1 MGIIK
6 AIGQAIG
13 GTLADQWLEVIEADD
28 MSDKTVFTS
37 GVLIRKGQNTKGT
50 GNTVSNGSIIH
61 VYDNQFMMLV
71 DGGKVVDYTA
81 EPGYYKVDNSSL
93 PSLFNGQFGD
103 SLKDSFNRIKYGGQT
118 PTAQKVFFINL
129 QEIKG
134 IKFGTRNPINYFDNF
149 YNAELFLRAHGT
161 YSVKITNP
169 LQFYAEVIPRNADRV
184 EIDEINEQYLSEF
197 LEALQSSINQMSADG
212 TRISYVTSKARELGK
227 YMSTTLDEEWNQ
239 TRGME
244 IQAVG
249 IASVSYDEESQK
261 LINMRNEGAMLGGDA
276 SVLRG
281 MAVKNLTEGVRDAG
295 SNAGGAMTG
304 FMGVGMGMQQ
314 FNTSMEG
321 LNAMTAGMAG
331 TQPQA
336 APQQAAAP
344 QQTSIWISLIA
355 GYVLPIAIFILLGRW
370 LSKKMMSSMGGGPG
384 GAMSFGKS
392 NAKVYVKSST
402 GIKFSDVA
410 GEDEAKDLLT
420 EIVDYLHNPQKYREI
435 GASMPKGALLV
446 GPPGTGK
453 TLLAKA
459 VAGEAEVPFF
469 SISGSEFVEMFV
481 GMGAAK
487 VRDLFKQANEKA
499 PCIVFIDEIDTIGK
513 KRDGAG
519 FTGGNDE
526 REQTLNQL
534 LTEMDGF
541 DGSKGVV
548 ILAATNRPDSLDPA
562 LLRPGRFDRRIPV
575 ELPDLKG
582 REEILKV
589 HAKKIKIADSV
600 RFDEIAK
607 AAAGASGAELAN
619 IVNEAALRAVRD
631 GRKFATQADFEESI
645 EVVIAGYQKKN
656 RVLSNKEKLI
666 VAYHEIGHAL
676 VAAKQTESAPVHKI
690 TIIPRTSGALGYTM
704 QVDDGDHYL
713 MTKEELANKIA
724 TFTGGRAAEEL
735 IFHSITTGASNDIE
749 QATKLARAMISRYG
763 MSEDFDMVAMENVTN
778 QYLGGDSSLSCSF
791 ETQTLLDKK
800 VVELVRME
808 HQKALKILQDNIGKL
823 HELAKYLYEH
833 ETITGEEFMKIL
845 NAPVQVPTAVAESES
860 NTESE
865 NNAESENSTEADA
878 DTSSGKVNLQK

>member
-314 FNTSMEG
+314 FNTSIEG

-336 APQQAAAP
+336 APQQAVAP
-344 QQTSIWISLIA
+344 QQT
-355 GYVLPIAIFILLGRW
+355 
-370 LSKKMMSSMGGGPG
+370 
-384 GAMSFGKS
+384 
-392 NAKVYVKSST
+392 
-402 GIKFSDVA
+402 
-410 GEDEAKDLLT
+410 
-420 EIVDYLHNPQKYREI
+420 
-435 GASMPKGALLV
+435 
-446 GPPGTGK
+446 
-453 TLLAKA
+453 
-459 VAGEAEVPFF
+459 
-469 SISGSEFVEMFV
+469 
-481 GMGAAK
+481 AAP
-487 VRDLFKQANEKA
+487 ANSWTCE
-499 PCIVFIDEIDTIGK
+499 C
-513 KRDGAG
+513 
-519 FTGGNDE
+519 
-526 REQTLNQL
+526 
-534 LTEMDGF
+534 
-541 DGSKGVV
+541 
-548 ILAATNRPDSLDPA
+548 
-562 LLRPGRFDRRIPV
+562 
-575 ELPDLKG
+575 
-582 REEILKV
+582 
-589 HAKKIKIADSV
+589 
-600 RFDEIAK
+600 
-607 AAAGASGAELAN
+607 
-619 IVNEAALRAVRD
+619 
-631 GRKFATQADFEESI
+631 
-645 EVVIAGYQKKN
+645 
-656 RVLSNKEKLI
+656 
-666 VAYHEIGHAL
+666 
-676 VAAKQTESAPVHKI
+676 
-690 TIIPRTSGALGYTM
+690 
-704 QVDDGDHYL
+704 
-713 MTKEELANKIA
+713 
-724 TFTGGRAAEEL
+724 
-735 IFHSITTGASNDIE
+735 GASNTGKFCRE
-749 QATKLARAMISRYG
+749 CGKPAPAPANSWTCECGTVNTGKFCSECGKPAPAAEWTCECGTVNKGKFCSNCGKARS
-763 MSEDFDMVAMENVTN
+763 
-778 QYLGGDSSLSCSF
+778 
-791 ETQTLLDKK
+791 
-800 VVELVRME
+800 
-808 HQKALKILQDNIGKL
+808 
-823 HELAKYLYEH
+823 
-833 ETITGEEFMKIL
+833 
-845 NAPVQVPTAVAESES
+845 
-860 NTESE
+860 
-865 NNAESENSTEADA
+865 
-878 DTSSGKVNLQK
+878 

>member
-1 MGIIK
+1 MNLNSKKPEKRPLYVYYIIAVVIIILLNVFALPALSERSVKETDYTTFLK
-6 AIGQAIG
+6 AVDRGK
-13 GTLADQWLEVIEADD
+13 VYEATID
-28 MSDKTVFTS
+28 SDYIYYTMKVDGNDVYCKTVS
-37 GVLIRKGQNTKGT
+37 VDDQDL
-50 GNTVSNGSIIH
+50 VSH
-61 VYDNQFMMLV
+61 LY
-71 DGGKVVDYTA
+71 
-81 EPGYYKVDNSSL
+81 
-93 PSLFNGQFGD
+93 
-103 SLKDSFNRIKYGGQT
+103 
-118 PTAQKVFFINL
+118 
-129 QEIKG
+129 
-134 IKFGTRNPINYFDNF
+134 
-149 YNAELFLRAHGT
+149 
-161 YSVKITNP
+161 
-169 LQFYAEVIPRNADRV
+169 
-184 EIDEINEQYLSEF
+184 
-197 LEALQSSINQMSADG
+197 
-212 TRISYVTSKARELGK
+212 
-227 YMSTTLDEEWNQ
+227 
-239 TRGME
+239 
-244 IQAVG
+244 
-249 IASVSYDEESQK
+249 
-261 LINMRNEGAMLGGDA
+261 
-276 SVLRG
+276 
-281 MAVKNLTEGVRDAG
+281 DAG
-295 SNAGGAMTG
+295 VSI
-304 FMGVGMGMQQ
+304 
-314 FNTSMEG
+314 EG
-321 LNAMTAGMAG
+321 T
-331 TQPQA
+331 
-336 APQQAAAP
+336 APQRQ
-344 QQTSIWISLIA
+344 SLLLSLIL
-355 GYVLPIAIFILLGRW
+355 GYVFPIAIFVLLGRW
-370 LSKKMMSSMGGGPG
+370 LSKKMMSSMGNGGPG
-384 GAMSFGKS
+384 GMMSFGKS

-402 GIKFSDVA
+402 GIKFTDVA
-410 GEDEAKDLLT
+410 GEDEAKELLT
-420 EIVDYLHNPQKYREI
+420 EIVDFLHNPAKYKEI

-548 ILAATNRPDSLDPA
+548 ILAATNGPDSLDPA

-845 NAPVQVPTAVAESES
+845 NAPVQVPTVVAESES
-860 NTESE
+860 NTKSE

>member
-6 AIGQAIG
+6 AI
-13 GTLADQWLEVIEADD
+13 ADQWLEVIEADD

-344 QQTSIWISLIA
+344 QQT
-355 GYVLPIAIFILLGRW
+355 
-370 LSKKMMSSMGGGPG
+370 
-384 GAMSFGKS
+384 
-392 NAKVYVKSST
+392 
-402 GIKFSDVA
+402 
-410 GEDEAKDLLT
+410 
-420 EIVDYLHNPQKYREI
+420 
-435 GASMPKGALLV
+435 
-446 GPPGTGK
+446 
-453 TLLAKA
+453 
-459 VAGEAEVPFF
+459 
-469 SISGSEFVEMFV
+469 
-481 GMGAAK
+481 AAP
-487 VRDLFKQANEKA
+487 ANSWTCE
-499 PCIVFIDEIDTIGK
+499 C
-513 KRDGAG
+513 
-519 FTGGNDE
+519 
-526 REQTLNQL
+526 
-534 LTEMDGF
+534 
-541 DGSKGVV
+541 
-548 ILAATNRPDSLDPA
+548 
-562 LLRPGRFDRRIPV
+562 
-575 ELPDLKG
+575 
-582 REEILKV
+582 
-589 HAKKIKIADSV
+589 
-600 RFDEIAK
+600 
-607 AAAGASGAELAN
+607 
-619 IVNEAALRAVRD
+619 
-631 GRKFATQADFEESI
+631 
-645 EVVIAGYQKKN
+645 
-656 RVLSNKEKLI
+656 
-666 VAYHEIGHAL
+666 
-676 VAAKQTESAPVHKI
+676 
-690 TIIPRTSGALGYTM
+690 
-704 QVDDGDHYL
+704 
-713 MTKEELANKIA
+713 
-724 TFTGGRAAEEL
+724 
-735 IFHSITTGASNDIE
+735 GASN
-749 QATKLARAMISRYG
+749 TGKFC
-763 MSEDFDMVAMENVTN
+763 SE
-778 QYLGGDSSLSCSF
+778 C
-791 ETQTLLDKK
+791 
-800 VVELVRME
+800 
-808 HQKALKILQDNIGKL
+808 GKP
-823 HELAKYLYEH
+823 AP
-833 ETITGEEFMKIL
+833 
-845 NAPVQVPTAVAESES
+845 APVNSWTCECGTVNTGKFCSECGKPAPAAEWTCECGTVNKGKFCS
-860 NTESE
+860 NC
-865 NNAESENSTEADA
+865 
-878 DTSSGKVNLQK
+878 GKARS

>member
-1 MGIIK
+1 MGIIR

-37 GVLIRKGQNTKGT
+37 GVLIRKGQNTKRT
-50 GNTVSNGSIIH
+50 GNTVSDGSIIH

-331 TQPQA
+331 IQPQA
-336 APQQAAAP
+336 APQQTAAP
-344 QQTSIWISLIA
+344 
-355 GYVLPIAIFILLGRW
+355 
-370 LSKKMMSSMGGGPG
+370 
-384 GAMSFGKS
+384 
-392 NAKVYVKSST
+392 
-402 GIKFSDVA
+402 
-410 GEDEAKDLLT
+410 
-420 EIVDYLHNPQKYREI
+420 
-435 GASMPKGALLV
+435 
-446 GPPGTGK
+446 
-453 TLLAKA
+453 
-459 VAGEAEVPFF
+459 
-469 SISGSEFVEMFV
+469 
-481 GMGAAK
+481 
-487 VRDLFKQANEKA
+487 ANSWTCE
-499 PCIVFIDEIDTIGK
+499 C
-513 KRDGAG
+513 
-519 FTGGNDE
+519 
-526 REQTLNQL
+526 
-534 LTEMDGF
+534 
-541 DGSKGVV
+541 
-548 ILAATNRPDSLDPA
+548 
-562 LLRPGRFDRRIPV
+562 
-575 ELPDLKG
+575 
-582 REEILKV
+582 
-589 HAKKIKIADSV
+589 
-600 RFDEIAK
+600 
-607 AAAGASGAELAN
+607 
-619 IVNEAALRAVRD
+619 
-631 GRKFATQADFEESI
+631 
-645 EVVIAGYQKKN
+645 
-656 RVLSNKEKLI
+656 
-666 VAYHEIGHAL
+666 
-676 VAAKQTESAPVHKI
+676 
-690 TIIPRTSGALGYTM
+690 
-704 QVDDGDHYL
+704 
-713 MTKEELANKIA
+713 
-724 TFTGGRAAEEL
+724 
-735 IFHSITTGASNDIE
+735 GASN
-749 QATKLARAMISRYG
+749 TGKFC
-763 MSEDFDMVAMENVTN
+763 SE
-778 QYLGGDSSLSCSF
+778 C
-791 ETQTLLDKK
+791 
-800 VVELVRME
+800 
-808 HQKALKILQDNIGKL
+808 GKP
-823 HELAKYLYEH
+823 AP
-833 ETITGEEFMKIL
+833 
-845 NAPVQVPTAVAESES
+845 APVNSWTCECGTVNTGKFCSECGKPAPAAEWTCECGTVNKGKFCS
-860 NTESE
+860 NC
-865 NNAESENSTEADA
+865 
-878 DTSSGKVNLQK
+878 GKARS